1 MAMIAVASGKGG
13 TGKTTVAAAL
23 ALALREQVSGL
34 RFMDCDV
41 EEPNAAVLLKPEID
55 GEDPVILK
63 TPRVEPARCTGCERC
78 REVCEFNAIAV
89 VNQQAMIFD
98 NLCHSCGGCILACPE
113 DAISEI
119 DRTIGKIEFGH
130 RDNIEFLSGVLNV
143 SEPMATPVIRA
154 LKARG
159 LNGGGDGE
167 ELTIVDAPPGTA
179 CPVIATVKDCDYC
192 ILVTEPTPF
201 GIYDLDLMYQVVTEL
216 GIPAGIV
223 VNKDDGGG
231 LEADLD
237 IEAYAGDNDIPIL
250 MRIPLKRDIAVSYS
264 KGVPLVE
271 ADEQW
276 GNEFRGLYEKV
287 RGELCQS
294 PSK

>member
-1 MAMIAVASGKGG
+1 MPTIAVASGKGG
-13 TGKTTVAAAL
+13 TGKTTVAASL
-23 ALALREQVSGL
+23 ALSLRETVSGL

-41 EEPNAAVLLKPEID
+41 EEPNAAVLLKPDID
-55 GEDPVILK
+55 GEDPVVLK

-78 REVCEFNAIAV
+78 REICEFNAIAV
-89 VNQQAMIFD
+89 VNQQAMVFD

-113 DAISEI
+113 DAISEV
-119 DRTIGKIEFGH
+119 DRSIGRIEFGH
-130 RDNIEFLSGVLNV
+130 RDSMEFLSGVLNV
-143 SEPMATPVIRA
+143 GEAMATPVIRA
-154 LKARG
+154 LKAREH
-159 LNGGGDGE
+159 NGGSDGE
-167 ELTIVDAPPGTA
+167 ALTIIDAPPGTA

-201 GIYDLDLMYQVVTEL
+201 GIYDLDLMFQVVTEL

-223 VNKDDGGG
+223 VNKDDGAE
-231 LEADLD
+231 LEAGLD

-250 MRIPLKRDIAVSYS
+250 MRIPLERDIAVQYS

-271 ADEQW
+271 VDERW
-276 GNEFRGLYEKV
+276 GNQFRDLYEKV